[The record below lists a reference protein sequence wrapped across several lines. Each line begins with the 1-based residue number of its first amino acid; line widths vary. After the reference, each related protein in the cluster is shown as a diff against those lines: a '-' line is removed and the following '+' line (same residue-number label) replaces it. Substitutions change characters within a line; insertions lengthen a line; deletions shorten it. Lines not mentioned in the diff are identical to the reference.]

1 MRMATYQ
8 QALRRLQ
15 PIVPILFDSLQR
27 GLEVSRED
35 HERKKIKRT
44 GDPHF
49 LAHTVRRETC
59 ERLRSKGLLVTDPEE
74 ERSALAMS
82 SIQVQH
88 NGVLLW
94 VFRSQD
100 GQIPLPVSPLKQRYY
115 RQEPTLEG
123 WDNLLL
129 LWGDDDTVLRDPMHL
144 IRPTGG
150 DSRRASLTTD
160 WAGPLSRR
168 MATMRVEDL
177 NMLQPEHQSQELE
190 GDGPS

>member
-1 MRMATYQ
+1 MRMASYQ
-8 QALRRLQ
+8 QTLRRLQ
-15 PIVPILFDSLQR
+15 PIVPILFDSLQS
-27 GLEVSRED
+27 GLTMSRED

-49 LAHTVRRETC
+49 FAHTVRRETC
-59 ERLRSKGLLVTDPEE
+59 EKLRAKGLLVTDPEE
-74 ERSALAMS
+74 ERSALARS

-123 WDNLLL
+123 WDNLIL
-129 LWGDDDTVLRDPMHL
+129 LWADDDAVLRDPMHL
-144 IRPTGG
+144 IRPLGG
-150 DSRRASLTTD
+150 DHRRASLRTD
-160 WAGPLSRR
+160 WSGPLARR
-168 MATMRVEDL
+168 MANMRVEDL
-177 NMLQPEHQSQELE
+177 NVLQPEHQSAKLE